1 VRRAALTLGL
11 LAVLALPAKSDP
23 VPQRI
28 ISLNLCTDQLL
39 ADLAPDRIIGLSPY
53 AGPGHGAPILSGTA
67 EEAMVMKPDLVVSG
81 RFMKRA
87 TADFIRRQGIALE
100 EFDFIRSVAEAKRQI
115 ARFGRLTGA
124 TDKAAFRIA
133 EIDAALESLRA
144 QAGRAKL
151 SVLPYAR
158 RGWASGADSLM
169 GDILREAG
177 LANAAAELG
186 LKAGGF
192 VRLEQLV
199 ALRPD
204 ALLMAEGDGGGTMPA
219 RDQGQAM
226 LLHPAILRL
235 YPPERRILI
244 SERLANCG
252 GPALA
257 ATLRKLRGDLE
268 RLEALPAR

>member
-1 VRRAALTLGL
+1 MMLALMAA
-11 LAVLALPAKSDP
+11 LALPAKADAA
-23 VPQRI
+23 PQRI

-39 ADLAPDRIIGLSPY
+39 IDLAPGRIIGLSPY
-53 AGPGHGAPILSGTA
+53 AGAGLPAPALSGTA
-67 EEAMVMKPDLVVSG
+67 EEAMVLKPDLVVSG

-87 TADFIRRQGIALE
+87 TAAFIQRQGIALE
-100 EFDFIRSVAEAKRQI
+100 EFDFIRSIAEAKRQI
-115 ARFGRLTGA
+115 ARFGEITGA
-124 TDKAAFRIA
+124 SEKAASRIA
-133 EIDAALESLRA
+133 EIDAALGELRA

-151 SVLPYAR
+151 TVLAYAR

-177 LANAAAELG
+177 LANASASLG

-199 ALRPD
+199 ALKPD
-204 ALLMAEGDGGGTMPA
+204 ALLMAEGEDRA
-219 RDQGQAM
+219 QDQGQAM
-226 LLHPAILRL
+226 LLHPAIARL

-244 SERLANCG
+244 SDRLANCG

-257 ATLRKLRGDLE
+257 ATLRKLAGDLKG
-268 RLEALPAR
+268 LATLPPR

>member
-1 VRRAALTLGL
+1 MALPL
-11 LAVLALPAKSDP
+11 LAAFALPAMAQAA
-23 VPQRI
+23 PQRI

-39 ADLAPDRIIGLSPY
+39 LDLAPGQIIGLSPY
-53 AGPGHGAPILSGTA
+53 AGGRSPAPALSGTA
-67 EEAMVMKPDLVVSG
+67 EEAMVLKPDLVVSG

-87 TADFIRRQGIALE
+87 TADFIKRQGIALM

-115 ARFGRLTGA
+115 ARFGEITGA
-124 TDKAAFRIA
+124 AEKASQRIA
-133 EIDAALESLRA
+133 EIDAALELLRT
-144 QAGRAKL
+144 QAGRARL

-177 LANAAAELG
+177 LANAAIDLG

-199 ALRPD
+199 ALKPD
-204 ALLMAEGDGGGTMPA
+204 ALLMAEGDDRA
-219 RDQGQAM
+219 QDQGQAM
-226 LLHPAILRL
+226 LLHPAIARL
-235 YPPERRILI
+235 YPPGRRILI
-244 SERLANCG
+244 SERLTNCG

-257 ATLRKLRGDLE
+257 ATLRKLAGDLE
-268 RLEALPAR
+268 RLADLPAR

>member
-1 VRRAALTLGL
+1 VRR
-11 LAVLALPAKSDP
+11 LAIFLCWLASFGLPAKAEAP
-23 VPQRI
+23 PQRI

-39 ADLAPDRIIGLSPY
+39 LDLAPGRIIGLSPY
-53 AGPGHGAPILSGTA
+53 AGKGHSAPALSGTA

-100 EFDFIRSVAEAKRQI
+100 EFDFIRSVAEARRQI
-115 ARFGRLTGA
+115 ARFGEIVGA
-124 TDKAAFRIA
+124 PDKARQRIA
-133 EIDAALESLRA
+133 EIDAALGLLRA
-144 QAGRAKL
+144 QAGKARL

-169 GDILREAG
+169 GDMLREAG
-177 LANAAAELG
+177 LANAAIDLG

-192 VRLEQLV
+192 VRLEKLV

-204 ALLMAEGDGGGTMPA
+204 ALLMAEGDETA
-219 RDQGQAM
+219 QDQGQAM
-226 LLHPAILRL
+226 LLHPAIARL

-244 SERLANCG
+244 SERLTNCG

-257 ATLRKLRGDLE
+257 ATLRKLAGELE
-268 RLEALPAR
+268 RLAELPAR